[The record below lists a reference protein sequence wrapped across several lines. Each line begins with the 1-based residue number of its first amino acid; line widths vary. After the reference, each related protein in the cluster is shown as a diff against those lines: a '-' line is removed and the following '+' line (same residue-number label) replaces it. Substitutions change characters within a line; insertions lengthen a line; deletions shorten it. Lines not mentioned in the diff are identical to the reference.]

1 MMKVKFIFNPRAG
14 MRGIT
19 RAVGSII
26 ELYAKYGYEIVPVL
40 LDFRD
45 DCPDRILEGLCPERY
60 HHILI
65 AGGDGSVNYVVRT
78 LREAG
83 IDLPVGII
91 PAGTANDFSVALGM
105 SKLPLKACE
114 QILTGVERRVDLGMA
129 GGRCFVNVFSFG
141 LFTNV
146 SQRTP
151 TKLKNILG
159 KAAYIMEGMSEIA
172 NLRHMQLKV
181 TSDDGVYDGKAIMML
196 VFNGR
201 TAGSIPLARMSQ
213 MDDGLLDVL
222 ILKGESPF
230 ATADAV
236 MRYLSGVGGSYPP
249 SDVEHL
255 RCRRLYIESEQQEPT
270 DIDGQPGVAFPVDVQ
285 CLEGA
290 LRVIVPADGS
300 DLSDAATKVE

>member
-1 MMKVKFIFNPRAG
+1 MQKVKFVFNPRAG
-14 MRGIT
+14 LRGIT

-26 ELYAKYGYEIVPVL
+26 ELYAEYGYEIVPVL

-45 DCPDRILEGLCPERY
+45 DCPERILEGLTPERY
-60 HHILI
+60 HHVLI
-65 AGGDGSVNYVVRT
+65 AGGDGSVNYVIKV
-78 LREAG
+78 LRSAG
-83 IDLPVGII
+83 VDLPVGII
-91 PAGTANDFSVALGM
+91 PAGTANDFAVALGM
-105 SKLPLKACE
+105 SKVALRACR

-159 KAAYIMEGMSEIA
+159 KAAYIMEGVSDIVK
-172 NLRHMQLKV
+172 LHYMQLRV
-181 TSDDGVYDGKAIMML
+181 SSDVGVYEGRAIMML

-201 TAGSIPLARMSQ
+201 TAGSFPLARTSRL
-213 MDDGLLDVL
+213 DDGVFDVL

-236 MRYLSGVGGSYPP
+236 MRYLSGMEGVYPP
-249 SDVEHL
+249 SDVVHM
-255 RCRRLYIESEQQEPT
+255 RCSRLYIESAEQEPT
-270 DIDGQPGVAFPVDVQ
+270 DLDGQPGVAFPVDVE
-285 CLEGA
+285 CLAGA
-290 LRVIVPADGS
+290 LRVIVPTEGQQALG
-300 DLSDAATKVE
+300 AASEVE